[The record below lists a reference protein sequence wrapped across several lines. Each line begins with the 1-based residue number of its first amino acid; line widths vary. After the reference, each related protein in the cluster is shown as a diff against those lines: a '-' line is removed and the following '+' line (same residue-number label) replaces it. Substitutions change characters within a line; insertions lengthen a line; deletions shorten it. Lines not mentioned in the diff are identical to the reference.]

1 MQMGWFS
8 RKNKEVIDLTKLRD
22 SGVLQRS
29 QEIARQNQSLNS
41 NSKDVVDLSS
51 FGSSGNS
58 GNDFL
63 DSLASVGIASN
74 ASESVVDKL
83 KAARHSNIGAVNE
96 LKNKIE
102 DIEYKLE
109 RFIER
114 LKKIEEKLGA

>member
-1 MQMGWFS
+1 MGWFS

-41 NSKDVVDLSS
+41 NDVVDLSS
-51 FGSSGNS
+51 SGSSGNS

-63 DSLASVGIASN
+63 DSLASVGAASN

-114 LKKIEEKLGA
+114 LKKIEEKLSV